1 MSGELKEQLP
11 VRPPAPVTSTV
22 GGDPPPAAAAAE
34 TARPALLG
42 PRLAEITWQGGR
54 RGAPMNGEGTRTHA
68 AVAMVLRPARVGSK
82 ASRRSASSSASPY
95 RFRPARDGGG

>member
-34 TARPALLG
+34 TASPALLT
-42 PRLAEITWQGGR
+42 PRLAEITWQVWQGGR
-54 RGAPMNGEGTRTHA
+54 RGAPMNREATRTHA
-68 AVAMVLRPARVGSK
+68 GVAMVLRREWA
-82 ASRRSASSSASPY
+82 ASRRRSA
-95 RFRPARDGGG
+95 